1 MGRIEEPGKFERS
14 RQLQRC
20 AESGTSRSCT
30 SWAFQGLS
38 MTLREVSFER
48 NKIMKLINSIFA
60 ACVTMIGFIAFANP
74 IPDGKNY
81 TEKV

>member
-1 MGRIEEPGKFERS
+1 MKF
-14 RQLQRC
+14 
-20 AESGTSRSCT
+20 
-30 SWAFQGLS
+30 
-38 MTLREVSFER
+38 
-48 NKIMKLINSIFA
+48 INSIFA